1 MVLRAKVFSRIQ
13 TGEDH
18 EIFVDGL
25 LCKFC
30 FLPFSRFQ
38 TWQANNLSSISDEMA
53 LRKRISEL
61 QEYRRNGV
69 TSIAEGERYDHA
81 KTQRVSTFLS
91 L

>member
-30 FLPFSRFQ
+30 FLPFSRFP
-38 TWQANNLSSISDEMA
+38 TGQANNLS
-53 LRKRISEL
+53 
-61 QEYRRNGV
+61 
-69 TSIAEGERYDHA
+69 
-81 KTQRVSTFLS
+81 
-91 L
+91 

>member
-1 MVLRAKVFSRIQ
+1 
-13 TGEDH
+13 
-18 EIFVDGL
+18 
-25 LCKFC
+25 
-30 FLPFSRFQ
+30 
-38 TWQANNLSSISDEMA
+38 MA